1 MSSKAYA
8 VQLRNDLPSGLMQVL
23 DLRPNTSQRNAIYEG
38 EGKTGYISNS
48 QAVDLSSVSALTA
61 TALDN
66 AAGTFNHTSGAE
78 SGLVAYLME
87 RVQADH
93 ADAGANGYT
102 LALSQAQA
110 TKTASLI
117 IADVINGTDI
127 TAARIAVHLTAVVG
141 QATSLVAG
149 GGSSSY
155 GAVEDVVKILAGHT
169 YQLADNTLISKNAPN
184 VGEFQTLAEKTTAV
198 STDATG
204 TYSASGSFA
213 TFSGKQVYQGSSF
226 NNSIANGNLSQY
238 VSSSF
243 ALSNSKAVSGI
254 RTVNHTYG
262 VDQKEESSYTYD
274 AKAVLGTT
282 ILPVV
287 ATISSSTVAD
297 PAVFTTSANHGLAV
311 GDLVW
316 LVHHNGTLVRKGS
329 STGAFLVKTVG
340 SATTFVLEDADG
352 DIECTVALSAGSV
365 VLTDGTARHSIPKS
379 TASVG
384 ANLSAVV
391 GQHSAV
397 RYIDED
403 GVILG

>member
-48 QAVDLSSVSALTA
+48 QAVDLSAPTLGN
-61 TALDN
+61 DGGGN
-66 AAGTFNHTSGAE
+66 KTFDGE
-78 SGLVAYLME
+78 STGLVAYLIE
-87 RVQADH
+87 RVHNNVAAADTH
-93 ADAGANGYT
+93 LTVA
-102 LALSQAQA
+102 QAQ
-110 TKTASLI
+110 KCASLI
-117 IADVINGTDI
+117 IADVLNGTDI
-127 TAARIAVHLTAVVG
+127 DSARITVHLTAICGGAVDLVG
-141 QATSLVAG
+141 NADESW
-149 GGSSSY
+149 GS
-155 GAVEDVVKILAGHT
+155 VEDVVKILAGHSYT
-169 YQLADNTLISKNAPN
+169 IADGSIFALVAAN
-184 VGEFQTLAEKTTAV
+184 EFQTEAERTATAG
-198 STDATG
+198 SSQT
-204 TYSASGSFA
+204 GSFA

-287 ATISSSTVAD
+287 ATISSSTVA
-297 PAVFTTSANHGLAV
+297 PLSVFTTSAAHGLAV
-311 GDLVW
+311 GDKVW
-316 LVHHNGTLVRKGS
+316 LVHHNGTLVRTGS
-329 STGAFLVKTVG
+329 STGAFLVKTVPL
-340 SATTFVLEDADG
+340 ATTFTLEDADG

-365 VLTDGTARHSIPKS
+365 VLTDGTARYSIPKS